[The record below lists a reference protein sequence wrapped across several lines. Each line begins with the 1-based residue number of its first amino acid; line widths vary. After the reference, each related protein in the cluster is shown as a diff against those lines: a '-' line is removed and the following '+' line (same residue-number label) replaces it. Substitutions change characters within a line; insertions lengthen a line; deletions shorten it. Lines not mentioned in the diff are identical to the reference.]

1 MAKDNLFLGTAR
13 GSVGDVTFSR
23 LNGVQVARV
32 RNRSPRNPQS
42 PAQMVQRIIMSSV
55 GKAYSFMS
63 SICNHS
69 FEGFET
75 GQLSQ
80 RKFME
85 INVGLLRDL
94 CADVLAYPVEEVVRA
109 SEAYNFSFKNDYA
122 PVLNR
127 YMISA
132 GSLPSTTLVQEI
144 DEQQAVVGIRPMLL
158 LSSVGATPAAT
169 SYAEVVTAL
178 GLQRGDQLTFI
189 QVTHNSS
196 LQGHDTDILTGFRFA
211 RVILEPGSGDM
222 SVPFIANNAIN
233 DPNERNE
240 GSFSSISISAES
252 ETRPAGIL
260 FVLQDV
266 VNSGSSDRHLAGSA
280 VIVSRQVGGRWLRST
295 QFIELRR
302 TSGTQVL
309 NNSKLGLAYETYRL
323 ASSSDLYLN
332 QAE

>member
-1 MAKDNLFLGTAR
+1 MAKNNLFLGTAR

-69 FEGFET
+69 FEGFES

-85 INVGLLRDL
+85 INVGLLRDK
-94 CADVLAYPVEEVVRA
+94 CADVLAFPVEDVVRS
-109 SEAYNFSFKNDYA
+109 SEAFNLSFKNDYA

-132 GSLPSTTLVQEI
+132 GSLPSTTLWKEVDAQQVEI
-144 DEQQAVVGIRPMLL
+144 SVRPMLL
-158 LSSVGATPAAT
+158 LSSVAETPAAT
-169 SYAEVVTAL
+169 SYAEVVAAL

-189 QVTHNSS
+189 QVTHDNTV
-196 LQGHDTDILTGFRFA
+196 QDHDTDILTGFRFA
-211 RVILEPGSGDM
+211 RVILEPASGDM
-222 SVPFIANNAIN
+222 TVPFISGNSIN

-240 GSFSSISISAES
+240 GSFSSIHISAES
-252 ETRPAGIL
+252 ETSPAGIA
-260 FVLQDV
+260 FVIQDV
-266 VNSGSSDRHLAGSA
+266 STSGRSDRNLAGSS
-280 VIVSRQVGGRWLRST
+280 VIVSRQIGGRWLRST
-295 QFIELRR
+295 QFIELYRM
-302 TSGTQVL
+302 SGNSML
-309 NNSKLGLAYETYRL
+309 NHSTLGLAYETYRI